1 MAELWSDYTDMLISG
16 MDRQMN
22 TKFKVSLRDLLTDPS
37 RYASQQNIQIT
48 VGNIKEEV
56 NRQIDARIAAMGDA
70 AKALEDAAAKADSL
84 TGQISQSINV
94 QARQNRVPVIKPVAV
109 DRDVTREER
118 IYVDSANA
126 DVSSLIEKLVSTST
140 LVADTTTA
148 YKNYRIGEWLFS
160 GQKNYVMR
168 VYLPRNGV
176 VSLEAS
182 RGELT
187 TLLDAAADFLKGV

>member
-1 MAELWSDYTDMLISG
+1 MAELWSDYSDMLISS
-16 MDRQMN
+16 MDKQIS

-37 RYASQQNIQIT
+37 KYASQQNIQMTI
-48 VGNIKEEV
+48 GNIKEEV
-56 NRQIDARIAAMGDA
+56 NKAIDSRIAGFGDSE
-70 AKALEDAAAKADSL
+70 KALDDAAAKADSL
-84 TGQISQSINV
+84 TGQISQSIIV
-94 QARQNRVPVIKPVAV
+94 QARQNKVPVIKPVAV

-140 LVADTTTA
+140 MIADTTTT

-160 GQKNYVMR
+160 GQKNYVLR
-168 VYLPRNGV
+168 AYLPRNGV
-176 VSLEAS
+176 ISLEAS

-187 TLLDAAADFLKGV
+187 TLLDAAADFIKGV